1 MNWSRI
7 TWIALTGLT
16 LPTVGCNKTEV
27 VVYQEVNWQGTVDES
42 LPKEVQAKQ
51 DALIR
56 LFTAI
61 QDYSFEFLT
70 QGEPNLQFDESFEQF
85 FGETVDLFRWDW
97 DGPPEGN
104 DLSVVLILRKDE
116 PGLPEVEVRRTYTVR
131 QSGKTF
137 RITRG
142 Q

>member
-16 LPTVGCNKTEV
+16 LPTVGCSKTEV

-61 QDYSFEFLT
+61 QDYGFEFVT
-70 QGEPNLQFDESFEQF
+70 QGEADLQFDESFEQF

-104 DLSVVLILRKDE
+104 DLPVVLVLRKDE
-116 PGLPEVEVRRTYTVR
+116 PGLPEVEVHRTYTVR